1 MWTRTGEF
9 FFPSFSNSL
18 QVVFVVLFILLLLV
32 EFIFYF
38 YRCSSSQFVGF
49 LVNPNPSHLQ
59 FYIYMSV
66 LLYQCLP
73 GQQLVCSSGKEWPQL
88 TNPVKTWSRA
98 LHPTSPLWR
107 RAYQP
112 TRRLPWR
119 TPLKRLEGLMEEFD
133 KLKCEGSHIIEANEN
148 MATFL
153 TLKYCFSFS
162 LF

>member
-1 MWTRTGEF
+1 MYTWV
-9 FFPSFSNSL
+9 S
-18 QVVFVVLFILLLLV
+18 
-32 EFIFYF
+32 YW
-38 YRCSSSQFVGF
+38 
-49 LVNPNPSHLQ
+49 
-59 FYIYMSV
+59 

-112 TRRLPWR
+112 TRRLPWWR
-119 TPLKRLEGLMEEFD
+119 TPWKWLEGPMEEFD

-153 TLKYCFSFS
+153 TLKYCFIDGAYNLLALNVMITLKLNCVMFGDWIYIITFQYRSKRQDCEFFANTLHQFIS
-162 LF
+162 S